1 MIQKDC
7 DERKDMVR
15 ISVSIPRNT
24 YNELRD
30 LAKEFDVSIASVMR
44 LATENRLKEYLGTI
58 RYIDSEQGEKILD
71 TALDVSDNCR
81 KILNNVKR
89 IGVNY
94 NQELKLKNAESKYHS
109 VLRSSTA
116 SYARRAEAKDEY
128 DKVKS
133 EIDDTSLN
141 KTELYNLLSQ
151 FEAAADKMKELTWLI
166 QG

>member
-7 DERKDMVR
+7 DEGKDMVR

-109 VLRSSTA
+109 VLISSTA
-116 SYARRAEAKDEY
+116 SYARRAEAKDEH

-133 EIDDTSLN
+133 EIADTSLN

-151 FEAAADKMKELTWLI
+151 FEAAADKMKGLTWLI